1 LQSRCHRRA
10 SPIWSAWK
18 GSRIAAL
25 GVYGSKKNYKILN
38 YKASASN
45 SPGELEPTPGVN
57 FQSSIHAKDWRQS
70 NPPRDLEYAVEQYA
84 VQQENGGSRRPRPDR
99 IEWPGPHD

>member
-1 LQSRCHRRA
+1 MPSA
-10 SPIWSAWK
+10 GEPDIWSAWK

-57 FQSSIHAKDWRQS
+57 FQSSIHAKD
-70 NPPRDLEYAVEQYA
+70 
-84 VQQENGGSRRPRPDR
+84 
-99 IEWPGPHD
+99 